1 MKRMHGLGQKIY
13 MARKI
18 KKYSQAQL
26 AEKIGKSRAVIS
38 AYENDLKTPSGETL
52 IDLSVVLDISLDYLV
67 GFVNR
72 RSIVVEGLS
81 EQQIETLIQLVT
93 EYREG
98 KRYPGFTAHQKQILN
113 DIMGEFGKLPKGRE

>member
-1 MKRMHGLGQKIY
+1 MHGLGQKIY

-26 AEKIGKSRAVIS
+26 AEKIGKSRAVVS

-52 IDLSVVLDISLDYLV
+52 IDLAVVLDISLDYLV

-72 RSIVVEGLS
+72 W
-81 EQQIETLIQLVT
+81 
-93 EYREG
+93 
-98 KRYPGFTAHQKQILN
+98 
-113 DIMGEFGKLPKGRE
+113 

>member
-93 EYREG
+93 EDREG

>member
-1 MKRMHGLGQKIY
+1 MHGLGQKIY

-26 AEKIGKSRAVIS
+26 AEKIGKSRAVVS

-52 IDLSVVLDISLDYLV
+52 IDLAVVLDISLDYLV

-81 EQQIETLIQLVT
+81 EQQIETVAGLVT
-93 EYREG
+93 EYRDG
-98 KRYPGFTAHQKQILN
+98 KRYPGFTARQKQLPT